1 MKRKG
6 GPSDPWPDY
15 HRGPSAIAPRSRKAS
30 SGAWLT
36 PPPHHDD
43 DHITR
48 SQPFYSSDSLTVD
61 VASRSPSAQTRSTTQ
76 DSLTTPNNITSP
88 QVSSWFATGTLSPAS
103 AGTAA
108 PPGSRNRDD
117 ATARSPRPR
126 PHQLTHR
133 HISALARAAR
143 SPPTGPPSQRH
154 TPAPAEPPR
163 PPEDIGEIIHAV
175 RSRQAPAPEGA
186 RLSNGRSGRLPAG
199 LTRDR
204 RRAGPQAVGE
214 RRAVRSCLWPVHPQA
229 AQRAGRC
236 HTAQARRADHG
247 RQPPL
252 GTTAGTGQSQPG
264 HKYGPST
271 SRTS

>member
-1 MKRKG
+1 MQRKG

-48 SQPFYSSDSLTVD
+48 SQPFYSGDSLTVD

-117 ATARSPRPR
+117 ATARSPPAATAPAHAPAHQRACPRRQVTSHRPSQPASYASSRRASPAPRRHRRDHPRCAKQTGPR
-126 PHQLTHR
+126 PGGC
-133 HISALARAAR
+133 AAQ
-143 SPPTGPPSQRH
+143 QRQVR
-154 TPAPAEPPR
+154 APASRAYPR
-163 PPEDIGEIIHAV
+163 
-175 RSRQAPAPEGA
+175 
-186 RLSNGRSGRLPAG
+186 
-199 LTRDR
+199 
-204 RRAGPQAVGE
+204 
-214 RRAVRSCLWPVHPQA
+214 
-229 AQRAGRC
+229 
-236 HTAQARRADHG
+236 
-247 RQPPL
+247 
-252 GTTAGTGQSQPG
+252 
-264 HKYGPST
+264 
-271 SRTS
+271 